1 MSKWSCSCGA
11 RMDDHKCPDD
21 NYYRVFSDEDWNNIS
36 TDEKG
41 NLNLYE
47 DIPTQ
52 TYDVYRC
59 PKCGRLM
66 VFGDNGCISVYK
78 KEES

>member
-36 TDEKG
+36 TDEYDALAFANIVPEEQTNGKIRLKVLG
-41 NLNLYE
+41 K
-47 DIPTQ
+47 IPSI
-52 TYDVYRC
+52 
-59 PKCGRLM
+59 PIRLL
-66 VFGDNGCISVYK
+66 VSVRT
-78 KEES
+78 SV